1 MATRKIETTIALDG
15 EQQFKQA
22 LASAAREMRV
32 LESESRALSAA
43 YDKNSA
49 SAASYAARQQN
60 LRSQIQQQEQIVS
73 ALERA
78 VEDSAKAY
86 GEASAQ
92 TDGWAIKLN
101 NARTRLSRL
110 QKELEATDREA
121 EELGRDS
128 IKVGRQIDE
137 GIGDGAR
144 EAEESVNSLFD
155 AMRQDVASIKTSG
168 AIMAVQS
175 LWDMAS
181 NAYRSVE
188 GFVDGTLDYRRQLS
202 LLLYNSQGTGFGTE
216 HVEKSMIEVTGM
228 VNDTSAAVEGL
239 SNLLQIGFPDQSRF
253 SEAMQNLLGATVK
266 WPETMKFENLAESLQ
281 ETLATGKAVG
291 DYGNLLERLGYNL
304 DDFNKALD
312 KSKTKEG
319 DIDIALKHLKSKELA
334 DAYNEYRENN
344 AALIEEMEA
353 IARLEFQS
361 ARIGQVLAE
370 NIFTPM
376 KNTGA
381 ETFSWLA
388 DVLET
393 WDKNGFEAAAKK
405 VLTDF
410 ADAKKKALEML
421 EEAEAKA
428 FEDKPDA
435 AKDIWNPLR
444 TAAKKFLDD
453 QIGKEA
459 DDEKMTG
466 SRAAKLL
473 GMILNPMAAGEK
485 TGKFIS
491 EKAKDFSEEQVKQAE
506 TAAKKA
512 AAMGSTLL
520 GLITDPFGFGQNL
533 GTFIAEKAT
542 GYAEWVQ
549 SLFSGKEDVIKSMG
563 LSKESYREAGEE
575 NADAYM
581 NGFETEVDMSDWESK
596 PAEQMTT
603 LPTDAIAAAGEEAG
617 KTMTDS
623 FGEGVE
629 GMEGAAKDIGVAA
642 GISLAA
648 GLASQ
653 VSYVS
658 AASSAL
664 AAAAARGIAA
674 ISGLRGATAGA
685 LPFVINLDGRQ
696 VGAGLAPYSSEFMA
710 SQLTTDV
717 FIN

>member
-60 LRSQIQQQEQIVS
+60 LRSQIQQQEHIVS

-181 NAYRSVE
+181 NAYSSVE

-202 LLLYNSQGTGFGTE
+202 LLLYNSQSTGFGTE

-239 SNLLQIGFPDQSRF
+239 SNLLQIGFPDQNRF

-266 WPETMKFENLAESLQ
+266 WPDTMKFENLAESLQ

-291 DYGNLLERLGYNL
+291 AYGELLERLGYNL

-312 KSKTKEG
+312 KSDTKVG
-319 DIDIALKHLKSKELA
+319 DIDIALKYLKSEELA
-334 DAYNEYRENN
+334 AAYNKYRENN
-344 AALIEEMEA
+344 AALIDEMEA
-353 IARLEFQS
+353 IARLELQS
-361 ARIGQVLAE
+361 ARIGQTLAE

-376 KNTGA
+376 KKVGA

-393 WDKNGFEAAAKK
+393 WDQNGFEAAAKK
-405 VLTDF
+405 VL
-410 ADAKKKALEML
+410 E
-421 EEAEAKA
+421 
-428 FEDKPDA
+428 DA
-435 AKDIWNPLR
+435 AKAHEQAVEVIEDTAEKTLENAFKKLPEPIQNALKPMLPVAKEFADDAEQVV
-444 TAAKKFLDD
+444 TNAAK
-453 QIGKEA
+453 GAGMVVEA
-459 DDEKMTG
+459 V
-466 SRAAKLL
+466 
-473 GMILNPMAAGEK
+473 AG
-485 TGKFIS
+485 
-491 EKAKDFSEEQVKQAE
+491 VV
-506 TAAKKA
+506 
-512 AAMGSTLL
+512 
-520 GLITDPFGFGQNL
+520 TDPFGTGEKIVENVKETVAKAKQGAKESTQKERQIELLSSLLAGRYYDEINAEVTGPEGETYEVI
-533 GTFIAEKAT
+533 GT
-542 GYAEWVQ
+542 
-549 SLFSGKEDVIKSMG
+549 GKRPEDVIKSLG
-563 LSKESYREAGEE
+563 LYKESYREAGEE
-575 NADAYM
+575 NADAYL
-581 NGFETEVDMSDWESK
+581 NGFETEVDMSDWEAK

-603 LPTDAIAAAGEEAG
+603 LPTEAIAAAGEEAG
-617 KTMTDS
+617 QTMTDS

-674 ISGLRGATAGA
+674 ISGLRGAMTGG

>member
-60 LRSQIQQQEQIVS
+60 LRSQIQQQEHIVS

-181 NAYRSVE
+181 NAYSSVE
-188 GFVDGTLDYRRQLS
+188 GFVNGTLNYRRQLS
-202 LLLYNSQGTGFGTE
+202 LLLYNSQNTGFGTE
-216 HVEKSMIEVTGM
+216 HVEKSMIEVAGM

-253 SEAMQNLLGATVK
+253 NEAMQNLLGATVK
-266 WPETMKFENLAESLQ
+266 WPDTMKFENLAESLQ

-291 DYGNLLERLGYNL
+291 AYGELLERLGYNL

-319 DIDIALKHLKSKELA
+319 DIDIALKYLKSEELA
-334 DAYNEYRENN
+334 AAYNEYRENN
-344 AALIEEMEA
+344 AALINEMEA
-353 IARLEFQS
+353 IARLELQS
-361 ARIGQVLAE
+361 ARIGQILAE

-376 KNTGA
+376 KKVGA
-381 ETFSWLA
+381 ETLSWLA

-405 VLTDF
+405 VL
-410 ADAKKKALEML
+410 E
-421 EEAEAKA
+421 
-428 FEDKPDA
+428 DA
-435 AKDIWNPLR
+435 AKAHEQAVEVIED
-444 TAAKKFLDD
+444 TAEKTLENAFKKLPEPIQNALKPMLPVAKEF
-453 QIGKEA
+453 A
-459 DDEKMTG
+459 DDAE
-466 SRAAKLL
+466 AAIK
-473 GMILNPMAAGEK
+473 
-485 TGKFIS
+485 
-491 EKAKDFSEEQVKQAE
+491 V
-506 TAAKKA
+506 
-512 AAMGSTLL
+512 
-520 GLITDPFGFGQNL
+520 ITDPFGIGEKIGENVKETVGKVTNGAETSTQEERQS
-533 GTFIAEKAT
+533 GTFLSWMES
-542 GYAEWVQ
+542 GYNA
-549 SLFSGKEDVIKSMG
+549 VIDFLG
-563 LSKESYREAGEE
+563 LNKESYREAGEE
-575 NADAYM
+575 NADAYL
-581 NGFETEVDMSDWESK
+581 NGFETEVDMSDWEAK

-603 LPTDAIAAAGEEAG
+603 LPTEAIAAAGEEAG
-617 KTMTDS
+617 QTMTDS

-658 AASSAL
+658 ATSSAL

-674 ISGLRGATAGA
+674 ISGLRGAMTGGM
-685 LPFVINLDGRQ
+685 PFVINLDGRQ

>member
-1 MATRKIETTIALDG
+1 MATRRIETTIALDG

-181 NAYRSVE
+181 NAYSSVE
-188 GFVDGTLDYRRQLS
+188 GFVSGTLDYRRQLS
-202 LLLYNSQGTGFGTE
+202 LLLYNSQDTGFGAD
-216 HVEKSMIEVTGM
+216 HIEKSMIEVTGM

-239 SNLLQIGFPDQSRF
+239 SNLLQIGFPDQYRF
-253 SEAMQNLLGATVK
+253 SEAMQNMLGATVK
-266 WPETMKFENLAESLQ
+266 WPDTMKFENLAESLQ
-281 ETLATGKAVG
+281 ETIATGKAVG
-291 DYGNLLERLGYNL
+291 AYGELLERLGYNL

-312 KSKTKEG
+312 ESDTKVG
-319 DIDIALKHLKSKELA
+319 DIDIALKHLESKELA

-405 VLTDF
+405 VL
-410 ADAKKKALEML
+410 E
-421 EEAEAKA
+421 
-428 FEDKPDA
+428 DA
-435 AKDIWNPLR
+435 AKAHEKAVEVIEGTAEKTLENAFQKLPEPIKNALKPLLP
-444 TAAKKFLDD
+444 AAKEF
-453 QIGKEA
+453 A
-459 DDEKMTG
+459 DD
-466 SRAAKLL
+466 AK
-473 GMILNPMAAGEK
+473 
-485 TGKFIS
+485 
-491 EKAKDFSEEQVKQAE
+491 QVVS
-506 TAAKKA
+506 KA
-512 AAMGSTLL
+512 AEGAAMIAGAVADV
-520 GLITDPFGFGQNL
+520 ITDPFGTGEKIAENIKETVDRARNGGEASTKEEGQS
-533 GTFIAEKAT
+533 GTFLSWLKS
-542 GYAEWVQ
+542 GYD
-549 SLFSGKEDVIKSMG
+549 DVIDFLG

-575 NADAYM
+575 NADAYL

-710 SQLTTDV
+710 SNLTTDV
-717 FIN
+717 FIK

>member
-60 LRSQIQQQEQIVS
+60 LRSQIQQQEHIVS

-181 NAYRSVE
+181 NAYSSVE

-239 SNLLQIGFPDQSRF
+239 SNLLQIGFPDQNRF

-291 DYGNLLERLGYNL
+291 AYGELLERLGYNL

-312 KSKTKEG
+312 KSDTKVG
-319 DIDIALKHLKSKELA
+319 DIDIALKYLKSEELA
-334 DAYNEYRENN
+334 AAYNKYRENN
-344 AALIEEMEA
+344 AELINEMEA
-353 IARLEFQS
+353 IARMELQS
-361 ARIGQVLAE
+361 ARLGQILAE

-376 KNTGA
+376 KKAGA

-405 VLTDF
+405 VLD
-410 ADAKKKALEML
+410 DAAKAHEQAVDTIEQAVETTEQAAEKALENAFHEL
-421 EEAEAKA
+421 PEPAQKALKRLLPFAKEFAEDAEAA
-428 FEDKPDA
+428 
-435 AKDIWNPLR
+435 IN
-444 TAAKKFLDD
+444 
-453 QIGKEA
+453 
-459 DDEKMTG
+459 
-466 SRAAKLL
+466 
-473 GMILNPMAAGEK
+473 
-485 TGKFIS
+485 
-491 EKAKDFSEEQVKQAE
+491 V
-506 TAAKKA
+506 
-512 AAMGSTLL
+512 
-520 GLITDPFGFGQNL
+520 ITDPFGIGKKIGENVKETVDKVTNGAETSTQEERQS
-533 GTFIAEKAT
+533 GTFLSWLES
-542 GYAEWVQ
+542 GYDA
-549 SLFSGKEDVIKSMG
+549 VIDFLG
-563 LSKESYREAGEE
+563 LNKESYREAGEE
-575 NADAYM
+575 NADAYL
-581 NGFETEVDMSDWESK
+581 NGFEAEVDMSDWESK

-603 LPTDAIAAAGEEAG
+603 LPTEAIAAAGEEAG
-617 KTMTDS
+617 QTMTDS

-629 GMEGAAKDIGVAA
+629 GMEDAAKSIGVAA

-648 GLASQ
+648 GLESQ

-674 ISGLRGATAGA
+674 ISGLRGAMTGG

>member
-60 LRSQIQQQEQIVS
+60 LRSQIQQQEHIVS

-181 NAYRSVE
+181 NAYSSVE

-253 SEAMQNLLGATVK
+253 SEAIQNLLGATVK
-266 WPETMKFENLAESLQ
+266 WPDTM
-281 ETLATGKAVG
+281 
-291 DYGNLLERLGYNL
+291 
-304 DDFNKALD
+304 
-312 KSKTKEG
+312 
-319 DIDIALKHLKSKELA
+319 
-334 DAYNEYRENN
+334 
-344 AALIEEMEA
+344 
-353 IARLEFQS
+353 
-361 ARIGQVLAE
+361 
-370 NIFTPM
+370 
-376 KNTGA
+376 
-381 ETFSWLA
+381 
-388 DVLET
+388 
-393 WDKNGFEAAAKK
+393 
-405 VLTDF
+405 
-410 ADAKKKALEML
+410 
-421 EEAEAKA
+421 
-428 FEDKPDA
+428 
-435 AKDIWNPLR
+435 
-444 TAAKKFLDD
+444 
-453 QIGKEA
+453 
-459 DDEKMTG
+459 
-466 SRAAKLL
+466 
-473 GMILNPMAAGEK
+473 
-485 TGKFIS
+485 
-491 EKAKDFSEEQVKQAE
+491 
-506 TAAKKA
+506 
-512 AAMGSTLL
+512 
-520 GLITDPFGFGQNL
+520 
-533 GTFIAEKAT
+533 
-542 GYAEWVQ
+542 
-549 SLFSGKEDVIKSMG
+549 
-563 LSKESYREAGEE
+563 
-575 NADAYM
+575 
-581 NGFETEVDMSDWESK
+581 
-596 PAEQMTT
+596 
-603 LPTDAIAAAGEEAG
+603 
-617 KTMTDS
+617 
-623 FGEGVE
+623 
-629 GMEGAAKDIGVAA
+629 
-642 GISLAA
+642 
-648 GLASQ
+648 
-653 VSYVS
+653 
-658 AASSAL
+658 
-664 AAAAARGIAA
+664 
-674 ISGLRGATAGA
+674 
-685 LPFVINLDGRQ
+685 
-696 VGAGLAPYSSEFMA
+696 
-710 SQLTTDV
+710 
-717 FIN
+717 

>member
-60 LRSQIQQQEQIVS
+60 LRSQIQQQEHIVS

-181 NAYRSVE
+181 NAYSSVE

-202 LLLYNSQGTGFGTE
+202 LLLYNSQSTGFGTE

-239 SNLLQIGFPDQSRF
+239 SNLLQIGFPDQNRF

-266 WPETMKFENLAESLQ
+266 WPDTMKFENLAESLQ

-291 DYGNLLERLGYNL
+291 AYGELLERLGYNL

-312 KSKTKEG
+312 KSDTKVG
-319 DIDIALKHLKSKELA
+319 DIDIALKYLKSEELA
-334 DAYNEYRENN
+334 AAYNKYRENN
-344 AALIEEMEA
+344 AELINEMEA
-353 IARLEFQS
+353 IARMELQS
-361 ARIGQVLAE
+361 ARLGQILAE

-376 KNTGA
+376 KKAGA

-405 VLTDF
+405 VL
-410 ADAKKKALEML
+410 E
-421 EEAEAKA
+421 
-428 FEDKPDA
+428 DA
-435 AKDIWNPLR
+435 AKANEQAGELIVD
-444 TAAKKFLDD
+444 AAKETLVNAFQKLPEPI
-453 QIGKEA
+453 QNELKHMLPVAKEFA
-459 DDEKMTG
+459 DDAKQVVSNAEKG
-466 SRAAKLL
+466 
-473 GMILNPMAAGEK
+473 
-485 TGKFIS
+485 
-491 EKAKDFSEEQVKQAE
+491 
-506 TAAKKA
+506 
-512 AAMGSTLL
+512 AAMIAEAVAGV
-520 GLITDPFGFGQNL
+520 ITDPFGTGEKIVEYVEETVAKAKKGAEASTQKERQIELLSSLLAGRYYDEINAEVTGPEGETYEVI
-533 GTFIAEKAT
+533 GT
-542 GYAEWVQ
+542 
-549 SLFSGKEDVIKSMG
+549 GKRPEDVIKSLG
-563 LSKESYREAGEE
+563 LYKESYREAGEE
-575 NADAYM
+575 NADAYL

-603 LPTDAIAAAGEEAG
+603 IPTEAIAAAGEEAG
-617 KTMTDS
+617 QTMTDS

-629 GMEGAAKDIGVAA
+629 GMEDAAKDIGVAA

-674 ISGLRGATAGA
+674 ISGLRGAMTGG